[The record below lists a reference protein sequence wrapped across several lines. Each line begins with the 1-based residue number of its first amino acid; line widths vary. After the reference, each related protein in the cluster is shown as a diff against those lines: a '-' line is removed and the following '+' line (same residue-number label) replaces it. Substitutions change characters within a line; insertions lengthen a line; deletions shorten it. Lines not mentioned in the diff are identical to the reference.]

1 MSSENILNQWLEE
14 ERQVRE
20 RLHPVGVIPI
30 AQLAAYTG
38 LEFLEKMLAGELPS
52 TPIANTLDFIL
63 IHVELGK
70 VIFQGNPQFHHYNPL
85 GSVHGG
91 WFCTL
96 LDSAVGCAIQT
107 QLPKGKGYTTLE
119 IKVNMMRPLTQELPV
134 IRAEGR
140 TLHVGRQTAVAEGK
154 IIGVDGKVYAHATTT
169 CLIFDI

>member
-1 MSSENILNQWLEE
+1 MSVCI
-14 ERQVRE
+14 
-20 RLHPVGVIPI
+20 VIPI

-38 LEFLEKMLAGELPS
+38 LEFLKKMLAGELPS

-96 LDSAVGCAIQT
+96 L
-107 QLPKGKGYTTLE
+107 
-119 IKVNMMRPLTQELPV
+119 
-134 IRAEGR
+134 
-140 TLHVGRQTAVAEGK
+140 
-154 IIGVDGKVYAHATTT
+154 
-169 CLIFDI
+169 